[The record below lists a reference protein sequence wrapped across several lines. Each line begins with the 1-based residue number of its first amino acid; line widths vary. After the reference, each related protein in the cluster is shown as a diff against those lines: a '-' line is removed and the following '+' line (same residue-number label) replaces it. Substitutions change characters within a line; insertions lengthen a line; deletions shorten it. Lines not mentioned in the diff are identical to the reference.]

1 MPRAEDNGRE
11 TRDPRPTINQRGVWC
26 SVMVS
31 QQQTQEYKAVDPYQK
46 GNRPKDIADN
56 EKRAHYSAAVEWTT
70 ASPFSSSHKTA

>member
-31 QQQTQEYKAVDPYQK
+31 QKKTKKDQGVYPRKK
-46 GNRPKDIADN
+46 GNRPEDIADN
-56 EKRAHYSAAVEWTT
+56 EKRAHYSAAVE
-70 ASPFSSSHKTA
+70 